1 MKLLTVA
8 CVCFGVG
15 IVTTIIYEKLTEGL
29 RIYWGDYHLHH
40 SLYGL
45 VLIVASII
53 LYLFDCEPITVVAI
67 IGFSI
72 GNIFQHT
79 KEEGFVFINRDHD
92 QRC

>member
-8 CVCFGVG
+8 CVGFGIG

-29 RIYWGDYHLHH
+29 RVYWGDYHLHH

-45 VLIVASII
+45 VLIVISII
-53 LYLFDCEPITVVAI
+53 LYLLHCEMITVVI
-67 IGFSI
+67 IVGFSV

-79 KEEGFVFINRDHD
+79 KAEGFIFINRDRD
-92 QRC
+92 QRL